1 MPEIDLS
8 QGTIYYE
15 THGEGEPL
23 VGLHYGAGSTKA
35 WKDQIQAFSRH
46 FTFIIYDRLGHGRSE
61 RHLAYEERYFEDRAR
76 ELGELIHTLGFEA
89 VHLCGLCEG
98 GAVALVFAS
107 SFPNKVKTLV
117 LQGVGYHTT
126 DETVTRCGRFFRP
139 WAELDENFKRSLIL
153 HHGEDYAG
161 LRWEAIRDA
170 KPYVWDRTY
179 DIRSHFPK
187 IKAPTLIIGGD
198 RDPFFGLEH
207 PVTAFRG
214 IKNAEL
220 CILPGAG
227 HFLSEET
234 PLVFNQMVMDFLRKT
249 AIRDSSESRRPPAAA
264 ASASNSSRCT

>member
-35 WKDQIQAFSRH
+35 WKDQIQAFSGY
-46 FTFIIYDRLGHGRSE
+46 FTFIVYDRLGHGRSE
-61 RHLAYEERYFEDRAR
+61 RHRDYEERYFEARAR
-76 ELGELIHTLGFEA
+76 ELGELIDTLGFDA

-107 SFPNKVKTLV
+107 LFPEKVKALV
-117 LQGVGYHTT
+117 LQGVGYHAT
-126 DETVTRCGRFFRP
+126 DQTIARCERFFRP
-139 WAELDENFKRSLIL
+139 WAEIDENFKRGLIR
-153 HHGEDYAG
+153 HHGKHYAG
-161 LRWEAIRDA
+161 FLWEAIRDA
-170 KPYVWDRTY
+170 RPYVWGPTY
-179 DIRSHFPK
+179 DVRSHCPK
-187 IKAPTLIIGGD
+187 IQAPTLIMGGD

-207 PVTAFRG
+207 PMTAFRG

-227 HFLSEET
+227 HFLNEET
-234 PLVFNQMVMDFLRKT
+234 PRVFNRMVIDFLRKN
-249 AIRDSSESRRPPAAA
+249 AMSAPSESRRPTAADP
-264 ASASNSSRCT
+264 

>member
-1 MPEIDLS
+1 MPKIDLS

-46 FTFIIYDRLGHGRSE
+46 YTFIIYDRLGHGGSE
-61 RHLAYEERYFEDRAR
+61 RHLAYEERYFENRAR
-76 ELGELIHTLGFEA
+76 ELSELINMLGFHA

-98 GAVALVFAS
+98 GAVALVLAAS
-107 SFPNKVKTLV
+107 SPNQVKTLV
-117 LQGVGYHTT
+117 LQGVGYYST
-126 DETVTRCGRFFRP
+126 DETVARCASFFRP
-139 WAELDENFKRSLIL
+139 WAEMDESFKRGLIL
-153 HHGEDYAG
+153 HHGQADAG
-161 LRWEAIRDA
+161 LRWEAIRGA

-179 DIRSHFPK
+179 DVRSLFSK
-187 IKAPTLIIGGD
+187 IQAPTLIIGGD

-207 PVTAFRG
+207 PMTAFRG

-234 PLVFNQMVMDFLRKT
+234 PFVFNQMVMDFLRKN
-249 AIRDSSESRRPPAAA
+249 AICPPAEA
-264 ASASNSSRCT
+264 ASASNSFRG